1 MDYKMSLSEIVKK
14 IKSLNVKTQT
24 IYTVYEKKYQENA
37 ELKININKLYTQI
50 QKQTL
55 LKNKLMEKIMN
66 FDKTKKDLEDELNI
80 RISNNRIMESKINI
94 QFEEIQKLMGERLER
109 EKENKYY
116 KSLCK
121 NLMTEDILSN
131 KIAIK
136 NAKKFTD
143 EHIILNKKYQRSK
156 KDMKTVLGKIELN
169 KYNYLSYFD
178 ENYDNVDKTNIIKLI
193 ASTFNQ
199 LINIGYI
206 CYWESKAKMF
216 IKHAKVWTVDNPS
229 GMPIQFITPFN
240 QTIISFPTTDA
251 VPSFEPCYRLK
262 TAKRINENKI
272 ENNNQNTKR
281 MSTSSP

>member
-1 MDYKMSLSEIVKK
+1 
-14 IKSLNVKTQT
+14 
-24 IYTVYEKKYQENA
+24 
-37 ELKININKLYTQI
+37 
-50 QKQTL
+50 
-55 LKNKLMEKIMN
+55 
-66 FDKTKKDLEDELNI
+66 
-80 RISNNRIMESKINI
+80 MESKINV
-94 QFEEIQKLMGERLER
+94 QFEEIQKLMGEKDKKTENIDQQMKIINENCIYKKKILLSKRLER
-109 EKENKYY
+109 EKENKHY

-272 ENNNQNTKR
+272 ENNNQNTR
-281 MSTSSP
+281 QMSTSSP